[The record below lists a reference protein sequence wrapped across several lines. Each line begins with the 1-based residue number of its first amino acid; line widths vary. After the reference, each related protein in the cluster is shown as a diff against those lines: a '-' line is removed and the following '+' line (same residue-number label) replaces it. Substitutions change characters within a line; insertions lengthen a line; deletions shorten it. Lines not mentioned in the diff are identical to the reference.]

1 MPGKPQLPRTPYLVK
16 SACNAR
22 VACANSSYFRSK
34 RATGMQEQRGDVLLF
49 VLFALLVTLLGAMY
63 AMRGLIN
70 DTVVAGNAMQH
81 QKNVQMGDAALAQ
94 ATKVITDTLGG
105 TDGSVALQIAA
116 NGSSWFY
123 IPTGTDAWDAPAAP
137 STALHPTD
145 NEGFWSLCVLTGA
158 AVPCPDIATLPGMS
172 ALPGGYTA
180 RMVVVPTN
188 LPADPQACAT
198 TGYVASYYNIFLNV
212 REPNGITSANVESV
226 FKQCV
231 LDL

>member
-34 RATGMQEQRGDVLLF
+34 RATGMQQQRGDVLLF

-70 DTVVAGNAMQH
+70 DTVVAGNAMQR

-123 IPTGTDAWDAPAAP
+123 IPAGVGAWAAPAAH
-137 STALHPTD
+137 STE